1 MRVAVNN
8 WIRTTKEADGLV
20 DLAKAIADPADAAR
34 MAKPYDVGDAL
45 HPNDAGFAAMAA
57 AFDLRLFR

>member
-1 MRVAVNN
+1 M
-8 WIRTTKEADGLV
+8 V
-20 DLAKAIADPADAAR
+20 DLAKAIADPADPAR

>member
-1 MRVAVNN
+1 M
-8 WIRTTKEADGLV
+8 V
-20 DLAKAIADPADAAR
+20 DLAKAIADLADPAR